1 MQETKEMMNKDQM
14 LTVPYV
20 VIESIADR
28 HMRTNKR
35 LWVLCILLIVLL
47 VGTNAMWIWYESQFS
62 YVETEIT
69 QESEN
74 GVNNFIG
81 NDGEINNGTTD
92 NKNKTEGS

>member
-1 MQETKEMMNKDQM
+1 MDKDQM

-47 VGTNAMWIWYESQFS
+47 VGTNAMWIWYESQFM
-62 YVETEIT
+62 YYQEVEQDIDTGDGDTTVIGIGDNYG
-69 QESEN
+69 ESKA
-74 GVNNFIG
+74 
-81 NDGEINNGTTD
+81 D
-92 NKNKTEGS
+92 S

>member
-1 MQETKEMMNKDQM
+1 MDKDQM

-47 VGTNAMWIWYESQFS
+47 VGTNAMWIWYESQF
-62 YVETEIT
+62 VDIEIT
-69 QESEN
+69 QEGEN
-74 GVNNFIG
+74 GNNNYIG
-81 NDGEINNGTTD
+81 NDGDIYNGETD
-92 NKNKTEGS
+92 D